1 MDFVRSQRAFHGAT
15 IACHILPFS
24 SNDFQQ
30 PSESLDMIAAWGS
43 FDVRKL
49 TGLKINGPSNGLLL
63 RADIGPM
70 ISNFKLWFEKA
81 VCHQKS
87 HLFIIAYICT
97 TSQDGPDTYTVK
109 AGDVFTEYAGKVV
122 TFISEHSE
130 GIDLPDPQILE
141 LHAAFSRVLYLTGAG
156 KYFEAYLRDMDE
168 LRVLA
173 SDGST
178 RLDSLLYGL
187 GLMR

>member
-1 MDFVRSQRAFHGAT
+1 MDFVRSQQAFHGAT

-24 SNDFQQ
+24 SNYFQQ

-49 TGLKINGPSNGLLL
+49 SGLKINGPSNGLLL
-63 RADIGPM
+63 RADLGPM
-70 ISNFKLWFEKA
+70 FSNFKLWFEKTNA
-81 VCHQKS
+81 
-87 HLFIIAYICT
+87 
-97 TSQDGPDTYTVK
+97 PDTYTVK

-122 TFISEHSE
+122 TFVNAHSE
-130 GIDLPDPQILE
+130 GINLPDPQILE

-156 KYFEAYLRDMDE
+156 KYFEAYWRDMDE

-187 GLMR
+187 GLMQ